1 VENEIEKTIVVKL
14 RTADEEVRRTALA
27 YRKAKSR
34 RATIYSAAAEIL
46 SQKQVADLT
55 GVTQQRVSQIVKDAR
70 PQASKRTRAVI
81 KRLMTDA

>member
-1 VENEIEKTIVVKL
+1 VENQIEKTIVEKL
-14 RTADEEVRRTALA
+14 RSADQEVHRTALA

-55 GVTQQRVSQIVKDAR
+55 GITQQRVSQIVKDAR
-70 PQASKRTRAVI
+70 PETSKRTRAVI
-81 KRLMTDA
+81 KRLMPDA